1 MDLAELKFVVDTK
14 DLETA
19 ATKVAELGTA
29 VSKLNKP
36 MQDLSKESA
45 KSNKELSKAEEA
57 AAKAALAQLK
67 LQQAQE
73 KSADSIGK
81 SASVL
86 ERQNLIL
93 EYMAQGNSKG
103 QASILATAKAAGAL
117 DDEMIQLNNTLKTQ
131 RTLIGGDPFDKS
143 IGLMQ
148 KLQNEYKTTNEVS
161 NLFNKNL
168 GLTEKQMVDLARE
181 KERLIALYGI
191 EGRSLDGLAAEYDQL
206 IRKSVEINQANDART
221 NSMKAQIKAQND
233 TAKANAY
240 MAAELERVNRLN
252 ESGSDIT
259 SATNN
264 KLIKF
269 EKALKQ
275 SGMTAAEQV
284 TKLEAYKTALLSTQK
299 AAGNRQVDYLSRALG
314 PQITDIFVGLA
325 TGQSPLMVMLQ
336 QGGQLRDQ
344 FALAGVAGADMGKML
359 VQASKSMVSSVKDV
373 SIAVGQV
380 LLGAISGT
388 GKAATTLAMQ
398 LTGTSA
404 LLDIVRAK
412 IIALEGTGGPILRT
426 FTMIGSVLTTIV
438 GVALVSVTAGFVALG
453 VAMSHV
459 IKEENALN
467 RALNLTGAAL
477 GVTLDMAYD
486 SAKAMNELGVNTG
499 TVLTVLTEMAK
510 AGGMSSKSLEMVA
523 TTAKAMK
530 TAFDIPIADTV
541 KQFKEL
547 QEKPTEALTKL
558 AIKLGT
564 IPLEILKQVD
574 AYERAGNAIKAAEI
588 ATKAYAD
595 AGKDAAERTVENFGT
610 ITRLGIS
617 LGKIWNSTWD
627 AIMGIGR
634 RDTLV
639 DQLAQAEKNLAAIQ
653 GSRGADVAG
662 SRTNQ
667 RVLAS
672 MKLVDDLKNQIAAEK
687 ELADQRAKT
696 SAEASKFEDDKKKRD
711 EASNKAKADSKK
723 LEQDRENLI
732 RQATEAYI
740 AQSGALDHLTK
751 SEIARDKIMSSKEY
765 QDQPKVIQ
773 EYVLGILN
781 ATIASEKLVESE
793 KEAEKA
799 LELKNRLLGKS
810 EGLGKEY
817 YKTIDLINKY
827 AKEGRFGA
835 DEVLQLKAALE
846 ATTPEAKRLA
856 AAQAENAKVMAG
868 IATERTA
875 VSDQYAGDFKTADE
889 KAAIK
894 NLSDYKKK
902 IAQADAEYEK
912 QIAAATEET
921 TNAEW
926 MMYVDQ
932 ANAKKALAEEVYN
945 REQYLISD
953 GYKRNQAYATAFE
966 DLFKG
971 MGDAI
976 VDFALTG
983 KTSFSDMVTSMI
995 AGLIKLE
1002 MQMAMTNMYKSMGGM
1017 SGILGSLAGAF
1028 TGTPIVAGTT
1038 MSQFDYASLSGFAKG
1053 GTFTNK
1059 IVDSPTMFKFAKG
1072 TGLMGEAGPEA
1083 IMPLRRGADGSLG
1096 VVASGGAGGNVSVQV
1111 INNSNAQATTNETV
1125 DSKGNR
1131 RIEVVIGDM
1140 TAGEISRS
1148 GSASQKSIKSTFGI
1162 QPQLIRR

>member
-1 MDLAELKFVVDTK
+1 MDLATLKFVVETE
-14 DLETA
+14 DLEKA
-19 ATKVAELGTA
+19 ATRIKELGTE

-36 MQDLSKESA
+36 MQDLTKESA

-57 AAKAALAQLK
+57 AAKAALAQHK
-67 LQQAQE
+67 LEQAQA
-73 KSADSIGK
+73 KSADATSK
-81 SASVL
+81 STSVL
-86 ERQNLIL
+86 ERQTLITK
-93 EYMAQGNSKG
+93 YMADGNSKG

-117 DDEMIQLNNTLKTQ
+117 DDEMIELSNTLKLQ

-148 KLQNEYKTTNEVS
+148 KLTNETKIVTEV
-161 NLFNKNL
+161 NELFNKGLN
-168 GLTEKQMVDLARE
+168 LTEKQMTDLARE
-181 KERLIALYGI
+181 KERLIALYGF
-191 EGRSLDGLAAEYDQL
+191 EGKSLDGLAAEYDQ
-206 IRKSVEINQANDART
+206 IVQKSVEINQANDART

-284 TKLEAYKTALLSTQK
+284 TKLEAYKAALLSTQK

-359 VQASKSMVSSVKDV
+359 IQASKSMVGSVKDV

-380 LLGAISGT
+380 LVGAVAGA
-388 GKAATTLAMQ
+388 GKAVTTLAMQ
-398 LTGTSA
+398 LTGTST
-404 LLDIVRAK
+404 LLDIVRTK
-412 IIALEGTGGPILRT
+412 IIALEGTSGPLLRA
-426 FTMIGSVLTTIV
+426 FTMVGSVLTTIV
-438 GVALVSVTAGFVALG
+438 GVALFSAVAGFVALG

-477 GVTLDMAYD
+477 GMSLDMAYD
-486 SAKAMNELGVNTG
+486 AARGMNELGINTG
-499 TVLTVLTEMAK
+499 TAIEVMTEMAK
-510 AGGMSSKSLEMVA
+510 VGGMSSKSLEMVA

-530 TAFDIPIADTV
+530 TAFDIPIAETV

-547 QEKPTEALTKL
+547 QEKPTESLTKL

-564 IPLEILKQVD
+564 IPVEILKQVD
-574 AYERAGNAIKAAEI
+574 AYERAGNVIKAAEI
-588 ATKAYAD
+588 ATQAYAN
-595 AGKDAAERTVENFGT
+595 AGKDAADRTVENFGT

-617 LGKIWNSTWD
+617 LGKIWSSTWD

-634 RDTLV
+634 RETLG

-653 GSRGADVAG
+653 GMRGADVTG

-687 ELADQRAKT
+687 ELADQKAKT

-711 EASNKAKADSKK
+711 EAANKAKADANK
-723 LEQDRENLI
+723 LEQSYIGELEKARE
-732 RQATEAYI
+732 TYI
-740 AQSGALDHLTK
+740 SQIGALDHLTK
-751 SEIARDKIMSSKEY
+751 SEIALN
-765 QDQPKVIQ
+765 KVRTSPEWNQYTQAQRNNI
-773 EYVLGILN
+773 ESLYN
-781 ATIASEKLVESE
+781 AASANEKLTESE
-793 KEAEKA
+793 KESEKA
-799 LELKNRLLGKS
+799 LDLKNRLLGKS

-868 IATERTA
+868 INAERAA
-875 VSDQYAGDFKTADE
+875 VSEQYGGDFKIAEE

-894 NLSDYKKK
+894 NLSDYRKKV
-902 IAQADAEYEK
+902 AQADAEYQK
-912 QIAAATEET
+912 QIAVATEET

-926 MMYVDQ
+926 MMYIDQ

-945 REQYLISD
+945 REQYLLSD

-983 KTSFSDMVTSMI
+983 KTSFSDMVNSMI
-995 AGLIKLE
+995 IGLIKLE
-1002 MQMAMTNMYKSMGGM
+1002 MQMAMTNMYKSMGGIG
-1017 SGILGSLAGAF
+1017 GILGSIAGAF
-1028 TGTPIVAGTT
+1028 TGAPAATT

-1059 IVDSPTMFKFAKG
+1059 IVDSPTMFAFAKG
-1072 TGLMGEAGPEA
+1072 AGVMGEAGPEA

-1096 VVASGGAGGNVSVQV
+1096 VVASGAGSGGNVSVQV